1 MWFLILGVFGVALKY
16 LAIGMVG
23 RWSWWIVLIPFALA
37 IAWWA
42 FADASGYTRRK
53 VMEKEELRKQQRIDR
68 QRGNLGL
75 LPGQAPSARKNK
87 R

>member
-1 MWFLILGVFGVALKY
+1 MWLLVLGVVGVALKY
-16 LAIGMVG
+16 FEISRVG
-23 RWSWWIVLIPFALA
+23 LWSWWVVLTPFPLT

-53 VMEKEELRKQQRIDR
+53 VMKKEALRKQQRIEQ

-75 LPGQAPSARKNK
+75 LPDHAPPESKDK
-87 R
+87 H